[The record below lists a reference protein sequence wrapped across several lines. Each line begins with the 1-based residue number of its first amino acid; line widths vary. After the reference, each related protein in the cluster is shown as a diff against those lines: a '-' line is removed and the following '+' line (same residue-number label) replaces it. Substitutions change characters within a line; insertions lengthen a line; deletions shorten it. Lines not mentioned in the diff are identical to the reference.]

1 VIPSA
6 AGPTTRTFEELP
18 LRSRKIAHTSVAL
31 TELGFGAS
39 VIGNLYRITPP
50 HDASATVDAAWESG
64 IRYFDTA
71 PHYGLGLSERRLGAA
86 LRDRPRDAYVVSS
99 KVGRLLVPNER
110 PSGVDSEGFVVR
122 DDLRREW
129 DFSRD
134 GVLRSIEATLE
145 RTGLDRLDVVYLH
158 DPDEHWRQAAEEAMP
173 ALAELRDQKV
183 IGAIGAGMNQSAML
197 ARFLRETAADVV
209 MLAGRYTLL
218 DQSALDDV
226 LPAAQ
231 EQGKSVVAVG
241 VFNSGLLSRERPA
254 AGMKYDY
261 QDAPKDVVER
271 ARAIAEVCEARGT
284 TLPAAA
290 IAFPLAH
297 PTIINVTLGMRHPEQ
312 VTRNVELHRRHIPE
326 GLWDDLRARRLIRS
340 DVSVEDTDGRSSRCL

>member
-1 VIPSA
+1 MKH
-6 AGPTTRTFEELP
+6 
-18 LRSRKIAHTSVAL
+18 RKITDTAVEL

-39 VIGNLYRITPP
+39 SLGNLYRTTP
-50 HDASATVDAAWESG
+50 DADAAAAVEAAWEAG

-86 LRDRPRDAYVVSS
+86 LRHRPRAEYTVSS
-99 KVGRLLVPNER
+99 KVGRLLVPNEHPR
-110 PSGVDSEGFVVR
+110 GVDTEGFVVR

-158 DPDEHWRQAAEEAMP
+158 DPDDHWRQAADEAMP
-173 ALAELRDQKV
+173 TLADLRAQGV
-183 IGAIGAGMNQSAML
+183 VGAVGVGMNQSAML
-197 ARFLRETAADVV
+197 ARFLRETPADVV

-231 EQGKSVVAVG
+231 ERGKSVVAVG
-241 VFNSGLLSRERPA
+241 VFNSGLLSLDRPA
-254 AGMKYDY
+254 EGMMYDY
-261 QDAPKDVVER
+261 RHAPSELLAR
-271 ARAIAEVCEARGT
+271 ARAIAEACAAHGT
-284 TLPAAA
+284 TLPTAA
-290 IAFPLAH
+290 IAFAWSH
-297 PTIINVTLGMRHPEQ
+297 PSIINVTLGMRSAAQ
-312 VTRNVELHRRHIPE
+312 VTRNAELHHRHVPE
-326 GLWDDLRARRLIRS
+326 SLWDDLRAQGLIRP
-340 DVSVEDTDGRSSRCL
+340 DVPAENRRRRSSRCR

>member
-1 VIPSA
+1 MH
-6 AGPTTRTFEELP
+6 
-18 LRSRKIAHTSVAL
+18 SRKITNTTVAL

-39 VIGNLYRITPP
+39 VIGNLYRVTPV
-50 HDASATVDAAWESG
+50 HDATAAVTAAWEAG

-86 LRDRPRDAYVVSS
+86 LRDRPRDEFVVSS
-99 KVGRLLVPNER
+99 KVGRLLVPNPHPR
-110 PSGVDSEGFVVR
+110 GVDTEGFVVR
-122 DDLRREW
+122 DDLCRRW

-145 RTGLDRLDVVYLH
+145 RTGLDRLDIVYVH
-158 DPDEHWRQAAEEAMP
+158 DPDDHGRQAAEEAMP
-173 ALAELRDQKV
+173 ALADLRDQGV
-183 IGAIGAGMNQSAML
+183 IGAVGAGMNQSAML

-231 EQGKSVVAVG
+231 ELGRSVVAVG
-241 VFNSGLLSRERPA
+241 VFNSGLLARDRPA
-254 AGMKYDY
+254 DGMKYDY
-261 QDAPKDVVER
+261 QDASPELVDR
-271 ARAIAEVCEARGT
+271 ALAIAEVCEAHGT

-290 IAFPLAH
+290 IAFPLTH
-297 PTIINVTLGMRHPEQ
+297 PSIINVTLGVRSREQ
-312 VTRNVELHRRHIPE
+312 VERNVDLHRRHVPQ
-326 GLWDDLRARRLIRS
+326 GLWEDLRTHGLIRW
-340 DVSVEDTDGRSSRCL
+340 DAPTENGHGRSSSCP

>member
-1 VIPSA
+1 M
-6 AGPTTRTFEELP
+6 GHQ
-18 LRSRKIAHTSVAL
+18 KITNTSVEL
-31 TELGFGAS
+31 TALGFGAS
-39 VIGNLYRITPP
+39 VMGNLHRVTPP
-50 HDASATVDAAWESG
+50 DDARAAIEAAWEAG

-110 PSGVDSEGFVVR
+110 PNGFDDEGFVVP
-122 DDLRREW
+122 DDLRRQW

-134 GVLRSIEATLE
+134 GVHRSIEATLE

-158 DPDEHWRQAAEEAMP
+158 DPDDHWRQAAEEAMP
-173 ALAELRDQKV
+173 ALAELRDQGV

-226 LPAAQ
+226 LPAARAL
-231 EQGKSVVAVG
+231 GKSVVAVG

-254 AGMKYDY
+254 EGMTYDY
-261 QDAPKDVVER
+261 REAPATVVTR
-271 ARAIAEVCEARGT
+271 ARAIAEVCAAHGT

-290 IAFPLAH
+290 VAFPYGH
-297 PTIINVTLGMRHPEQ
+297 PSIINVTLGMRTAEQ
-312 VTRNVELHRRHIPE
+312 VGRNVELHRQHVPE
-326 GLWDDLRARRLIRS
+326 ALWDDLRTRELIRS
-340 DVSVEDTDGRSSRCL
+340 DVPVANGPGRSARCL